1 MRSALA
7 LLVVVSG
14 CSGSDAQQGAAPDAG
29 LASLD
34 AAVAGTLHDLAIATP
49 QADLAGPLPPLPI
62 AFLGVGGFLITS
74 GSDNILTAPLY
85 THPDE
90 LTVTTG
96 TVASDSQLVLASL
109 PPGTVDH
116 VSGIIAGHAHYD
128 HLLDVPPVMAATSQA
143 TLFSNMTAR
152 HILAALAPDQ
162 PAKCN
167 GSPPPPSLLDRKRVI
182 AMDDPAASM
191 VDYQNCP
198 DQRPDGAPLTGT
210 WVDVPGANVRLLA
223 LCSMHPNQ
231 LGPIHFGAGSIDDD
245 QCQLP
250 PKASDW
256 LEGQTLAYLIDFLD
270 DGGAPRYRIYYQDAP
285 TNAPLGHVPA
295 AFLAQKSVDV
305 ALLCVGNYDAVTH
318 DPEDAIA
325 GLTPRYALGGHWEDF
340 FISAS
345 DPPQPIPFLDV
356 ASWVTRA
363 QAALPPQNGI
373 APMIHDGVVEP
384 QRAVMPTPGD
394 TFVIKP

>member
-1 MRSALA
+1 VRRLLA
-7 LLVVVSG
+7 LLLLASG
-14 CSGSDAQQGAAPDAG
+14 CGGADAQQAATDAG
-29 LASLD
+29 FVPGD
-34 AAVAGTLHDLAIATP
+34 AATASPPHDLAMAVAP
-49 QADLAGPLPPLPI
+49 PDLAGPPPSLRV

-74 GSDNILTAPLY
+74 GADNILTAPLY

-90 LTVTTG
+90 LTVSTG
-96 TVASDSQLVLASL
+96 TVASDSLLVLDSL
-109 PPGTVDH
+109 PAGTIDH

-128 HLLDVPPVMAATSQA
+128 HLLDVPPVMAAAPQA

-162 PAKCN
+162 PQRCN
-167 GSPPPPSLLDRKRVI
+167 GSPPPPSMLDRKRVI
-182 AMDDPAASM
+182 AMDDPAASV
-191 VDYQNCP
+191 VDYQGCP
-198 DQRPDGAPLTGT
+198 DQKPDGAPMTGT
-210 WVDVPGANVRLLA
+210 WVEVPGAHVRLLA

-231 LGPIHFGAGSIDDD
+231 LGPIHFGAGSIDED

-270 DGGAPRYRIYYQDAP
+270 DSGAPRYRLYYQDAP

-295 AFLAQKSVDV
+295 AVLAEKPVDV
-305 ALLCVGNYDAVTH
+305 ALLCVGSYDAVAH

-325 GLTPRYALGGHWEDF
+325 GLAPRYALGGHWENF
-340 FISAS
+340 FISAA

-356 ASWVTRA
+356 KSWVTRA

-394 TFVIKP
+394 TFVIKPR